1 MLTETLS
8 DKQYTSAQAQEWTK
22 QISDTIK
29 DKLKGVEKIT
39 WTDMYTRLK
48 HAVVLPRSDLSL
60 DRYKYAVQVV
70 IGEQRGEGVK

>member
-1 MLTETLS
+1 METLS
-8 DKQYTSAQAQEWTK
+8 DKQYTSAQAQGWTK

-29 DKLKGVEKIT
+29 DKLKGRINVVWI
-39 WTDMYTRLK
+39 YTQKRIDV
-48 HAVVLPRSDLSL
+48 ALPSSDLNL

>member
-1 MLTETLS
+1 METLS
-8 DKQYTSAQAQEWTK
+8 DKQYTSAQAQGWTK

-29 DKLKGVEKIT
+29 DKLKGGINVVWI
-39 WTDMYTRLK
+39 YTQKRIDV
-48 HAVVLPRSDLSL
+48 ALPSSDLNL